1 MLPCMSFT
9 WTRRLSQ
16 VAKSQLARGRPV
28 IECSSCHA
36 TVKPTKKINWWV
48 AGLLL
53 VLIWPGAI
61 LYVLT
66 RPANTCPICGSR
78 IQVPHHRP
86 SVTVRQEEPETPIS
100 SNPAPSSPREVMAAS
115 WRRHRKMIL
124 ISWGGVLGMVVVL
137 ASLLVLASNGGGGS
151 AGKLP
156 DPALQDP
163 TTRVPARVRA
173 TATPTISDGQRLQQQ
188 NRLLADCIN
197 LEMANGNITSE
208 QGNVLIRRALNV
220 QNSSDTFRLSVILQ
234 CVQAGY
240 R

>member
-1 MLPCMSFT
+1 MLPCMSYA

-16 VAKSQLARGRPV
+16 VAKSQLARGRSV
-28 IECSSCHA
+28 IECGSCQA
-36 TVKPTKKINWWV
+36 TVQPTQKITRWV
-48 AGLLL
+48 IGLLIIL
-53 VLIWPGAI
+53 FWPGAI

-66 RPANTCPICGSR
+66 RPRTCPICGSR
-78 IQVPHHRP
+78 IQVPRASAP
-86 SVTVRQEEPETPIS
+86 VPVRQETATPS
-100 SNPAPSSPREVMAAS
+100 PSNPAPSSPREAMATS

-124 ISWGGVLGMVVVL
+124 ISWGGLVGIVVLL

-173 TATPTISDGQRLQQQ
+173 TATPAISDGQRLQMQ
-188 NRLLADCIN
+188 NALLADCIKS
-197 LEMANGNITSE
+197 EMANGNITSE
-208 QGNVLIRRALNV
+208 QGNALIRTALNV
-220 QNSSDTFRLSVILQ
+220 QNPNDTFRLSVILQ